1 MKTSFISLFLL
12 IFTTIISSPGFAQD
26 WRLSKQKN
34 GISIYD
40 AATPNSNFKS
50 IKVVCTLAG
59 SYDKLVKI
67 ITDVNHHKDWVYHN
81 KEASLLKTVNPF
93 DFYYYTVT
101 TLPWPATNR
110 DVVVHTTI
118 TRDSKDQFLKIHSA
132 SHNGMVE
139 EKSGNV
145 RVKHSKVEWHVTAPT
160 PKTISIVYTMEAD
173 PGGSIPAWLA
183 NSFADKGPYE
193 SFKKLEELLKK

>member
-1 MKTSFISLFLL
+1 MKTTTISFFLL
-12 IFTTIISSPGFAQD
+12 IITTAIASLGFAQD
-26 WRLSKQKN
+26 WRLTKQKN

-50 IKVVCTLAG
+50 IKVVCTLEG

-67 ITDVNHHKDWVYHN
+67 IKDVNHHKDWVYHN
-81 KEASLLKTVNPF
+81 KEASLLKTVSPVEY
-93 DFYYYTVT
+93 YYYTVT

-118 TRDSKDQFLKIHSA
+118 TRDSKEQFLEIHS
-132 SHNGMVE
+132 SGHNGMVE
-139 EKSGNV
+139 EKTGKV
-145 RVKHSKVEWHVTAPT
+145 RVNHSKVEWHVTAPT
-160 PKTISIVYTMEAD
+160 SKTISIVYTMEAD

-193 SFKKLEELLKK
+193 TFKKLEELLKK

>member
-1 MKTSFISLFLL
+1 MKTSFISLFIL
-12 IFTTIISSPGFAQD
+12 IITTIISSPGFAQD

-101 TLPWPATNR
+101 TLPWPAT
-110 DVVVHTTI
+110 
-118 TRDSKDQFLKIHSA
+118 
-132 SHNGMVE
+132 
-139 EKSGNV
+139 
-145 RVKHSKVEWHVTAPT
+145 
-160 PKTISIVYTMEAD
+160 
-173 PGGSIPAWLA
+173 
-183 NSFADKGPYE
+183 
-193 SFKKLEELLKK
+193 